1 MLLRDHESSRLLQ
14 HKTAIEQYEMQ
25 INDCKLELEN
35 ENISDRTKSE
45 IESFMAFIIS
55 NNTLERHRM
64 KNFALEMQNQAGLS
78 SFDEFVNSV
87 LAALAE
93 LEKVIAKLPEDIR
106 KPIAELIKK
115 VKAALEFLKKLF

>member
-1 MLLRDHESSRLLQ
+1 MLLKEHESSRLLQ

-25 INDCKLELEN
+25 INDCKSELEN

-45 IESFMAFIIS
+45 IESFMAFLIS

-64 KNFALEMQNQAGLS
+64 KSFALEMQNQAGLS

-93 LEKVIAKLPEDIR
+93 LEKVITKLPEDIR

-115 VKAALEFLKKLF
+115 VRAALEFLKKLF